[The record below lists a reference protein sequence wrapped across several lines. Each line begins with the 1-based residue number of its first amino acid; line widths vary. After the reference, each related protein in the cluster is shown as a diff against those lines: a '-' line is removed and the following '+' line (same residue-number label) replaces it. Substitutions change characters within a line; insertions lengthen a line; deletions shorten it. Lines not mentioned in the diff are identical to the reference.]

1 MTRPGHIG
9 SGPVWQRSRYGQKPT
24 GSLAVAGS
32 RGGRRAQHT
41 YAFGVWNVIKNKYLL

>member
-24 GSLAVAGS
+24 GSLAVA
-32 RGGRRAQHT
+32 AAAAPNT
-41 YAFGVWNVIKNKYLL
+41 PMLLVYGML